1 MRGNREAVSS
11 IRDEDL
17 IDVFSRRLPD
27 LLERRPNLGPTI
39 FAAFLKTFARRE
51 EAALVLTES
60 RLPYTASTVA
70 TFPLP
75 ASPPGRLP

>member
-27 LLERRPNLGPTI
+27 LLERR
-39 FAAFLKTFARRE
+39 
-51 EAALVLTES
+51 
-60 RLPYTASTVA
+60 
-70 TFPLP
+70 
-75 ASPPGRLP
+75 